1 MVGAGVEYAFTDSWT
16 AKIEYNYMDLGADS
30 LRFNEQLGTVLMDS
44 NIRERMNVV
53 KIGINYH
60 FGPAPILV
68 R

>member
-16 AKIEYNYMDLGADS
+16 AKIEYNYMNLGADS
-30 LRFNEQLGTVLMDS
+30 PRLQDAYSSVFLDT

-53 KIGINYH
+53 KIGVNYRL
-60 FGPAPILV
+60 GPTPILV